1 MLSGERIERLDRA
14 SGWVAKNRSG
24 LVSALIKS
32 TRMRKMDHALYFCAV
47 LLLGGQNKWYV
58 SRRVCIMS
66 CEDG

>member
-1 MLSGERIERLDRA
+1 MLSGERIERLERA